1 MKRRLRPRDTIVRWI
16 ALTIALAM
24 LVSLALNALFIE
36 VAGVWAKPPL
46 TQTGLLEQVA
56 GVVRVIEAAPGELR
70 PRLADAAGNLLFAVE
85 WQARRDAIATPAADD
100 PVFHDGTRTMRRLLG
115 DPQRRVEA
123 FEPDDFPD
131 GSSAR
136 RYLMLVQL
144 QDASWLA
151 FTTPAR
157 SWGLNATA
165 RALVIIGL
173 ALIAALSVAAIA
185 TRRLATPLLSFAK
198 AARRFGGDFH
208 APPIEAVGPHEIRQA
223 ILAFNAMQAQ
233 IRHFVVDRTQ
243 MLAAISHD
251 LRAPLTRM
259 RLRGEFIDD
268 PEQQHKLFRDVDEM
282 QAMINA
288 ALDFFRDD
296 ARLEQATP
304 FDLSELLLTLVDDY
318 RDQGI
323 EVAFSGP
330 SGLVYR
336 GRPLGLKRALTN
348 LLENAVKYAREPSI
362 DLQALPGRLLIRIE
376 DRGPGIAEQQLEA
389 VFAPFYRLE
398 ASRNKAT
405 GGVGLGLSAARAI
418 IREHGGELRLRNRA
432 GGGLRA
438 CVELQT

>member
-1 MKRRLRPRDTIVRWI
+1 MKRRIRPRDTIVRWI

-24 LVSLALNALFIE
+24 LISLALNALFIE
-36 VAGVWAKPPL
+36 VAGVWARPPL
-46 TQTGLLEQVA
+46 AQTGLLEQAA
-56 GVVRVIEAAPGELR
+56 GVVRVIEAAPSELR
-70 PRLADAAGNLLFAVE
+70 PRLAAAARNALFAVE
-85 WQARRDAIATPAADD
+85 WHARRDAIALPPADD
-100 PVFHDGTRTMRRLLG
+100 PTFRDGTKAMRRQLG
-115 DPQRRVEA
+115 DTQRRVEA
-123 FEPDDFPD
+123 FEPDDFPA
-131 GSSAR
+131 GSSER

-144 QDASWLA
+144 KDGSWLF

-157 SWGLNATA
+157 SWGLDSGA

-173 ALIAALSVAAIA
+173 TLIAALSVAAIA
-185 TRRLATPLLSFAK
+185 TRRLATPLLSFAR

-233 IRHFVVDRTQ
+233 IRHFVTDRTQ

-259 RLRGEFIDD
+259 RLRGEFIEDA
-268 PEQQHKLFRDVDEM
+268 EQQHKLFRDVDEM

-330 SGLVYR
+330 AGLVYR

-348 LLENAVKYAREPSI
+348 LLENAVKYAREPGI
-362 DLQALPGRLLIRIE
+362 RLQALPETLLIRIE
-376 DRGPGIAEQQLEA
+376 DRGPSIAEQQLEA

-418 IREHGGELRLRNRA
+418 IREHGGELRLGNRP
-432 GGGLRA
+432 GGGLQA
-438 CVELQT
+438 CVELRV

>member
-1 MKRRLRPRDTIVRWI
+1 VKRRVRPRDTIVRWI

-46 TQTGLLEQVA
+46 TQTGLLEQAA

-70 PRLADAAGNLLFAVE
+70 PRLADAARNPLFAVE
-85 WQARRDAIATPAADD
+85 WQARREAIATPAADD
-100 PVFHDGTRTMRRLLG
+100 PAFHDGRRTLRRLLG

-131 GSSAR
+131 DSSAR

-173 ALIAALSVAAIA
+173 ALIAALSVAAVA

-198 AARRFGGDFH
+198 AARHFGGDFH

-268 PEQQHKLFRDVDEM
+268 AEQQHKLFRDVDEM

-362 DLQALPGRLLIRIE
+362 DLQALPGMLRIRIE
-376 DRGPGIAEQQLEA
+376 DRGPGIAEPQLEA

-418 IREHGGELRLRNRA
+418 IREHGGELRLNNRP
-432 GGGLRA
+432 GGGLQA

>member
-1 MKRRLRPRDTIVRWI
+1 
-16 ALTIALAM
+16 
-24 LVSLALNALFIE
+24 
-36 VAGVWAKPPL
+36 
-46 TQTGLLEQVA
+46 
-56 GVVRVIEAAPGELR
+56 
-70 PRLADAAGNLLFAVE
+70 
-85 WQARRDAIATPAADD
+85 
-100 PVFHDGTRTMRRLLG
+100 
-115 DPQRRVEA
+115 
-123 FEPDDFPD
+123 
-131 GSSAR
+131 
-136 RYLMLVQL
+136 
-144 QDASWLA
+144 
-151 FTTPAR
+151 
-157 SWGLNATA
+157 
-165 RALVIIGL
+165 L

-376 DRGPGIAEQQLEA
+376 DRGPGIPEQQLEA

-418 IREHGGELRLRNRA
+418 IREHGGELRLRNRP
-432 GGGLRA
+432 GGGLQA